1 MKSKI
6 RPKRRGTTRAEP
18 VGVGRLSIPYK
29 VYPDLGVFNPWSV
42 KTQEDEENYYKSLLY
57 GCRECDR
64 IEPSIEFMLY
74 HRCTK
79 NGKSKYEQHQ
89 QEALNRKK
97 EKLKKMKMK
106 NETL

>member
-1 MKSKI
+1 MI
-6 RPKRRGTTRAEP
+6 TTDNNNNNRF
-18 VGVGRLSIPYK
+18 LSPIYK
-29 VYPDLGVFNPWSV
+29 VYPDLGVINPWSAV

-64 IEPSIEFMLY
+64 IEPSLQFMLH

-79 NGKSKYEQHQ
+79 NGKSKYKQHQ

-97 EKLKKMKMK
+97 EKLEK
-106 NETL
+106 NKNSKF

>member
-1 MKSKI
+1 MI
-6 RPKRRGTTRAEP
+6 TTDNNNNNRF
-18 VGVGRLSIPYK
+18 LSPIYK
-29 VYPDLGVFNPWSV
+29 VYPDLGVINPWSAV

-64 IEPSIEFMLY
+64 IEPSLQFMLY

-79 NGKSKYEQHQ
+79 NGKSKYKQHQ

-97 EKLKKMKMK
+97 EKLEK
-106 NETL
+106 NKNSKF

>member
-1 MKSKI
+1 MTNKMK
-6 RPKRRGTTRAEP
+6 T
-18 VGVGRLSIPYK
+18 GVGEAERLLVPYQ
-29 VYPDLGVFNPWSV
+29 VYPDFCVIYPWSV

-89 QEALNRKK
+89 QELMSRRLKQVKSKK
-97 EKLKKMKMK
+97 EMEHQKI
-106 NETL
+106 